1 MVASSGVVPEATTPV
16 TFSDTIAPTAISSS
30 YRLGLLAVTIA
41 MILVPM
47 LYLLLIA
54 VVGWFVVWHVTT
66 NTWILDGSGGKQWRL
81 LGYVTPGVVG
91 AILLFFMVKPIFARR
106 ARRADPVQV
115 LETQQPVLHAL
126 IREIC
131 RQVRA
136 PFPAC
141 VYVDC
146 QVNASA
152 SLKGGA
158 FGVFGRDLDLT
169 IGLPLVTGLSVRQ
182 LSGVLAH
189 EFGHFAQGGGMRTT
203 AVIRSINAWL
213 YRVVHERD
221 SWDSTLEE
229 WSREGDWRVTLP
241 MALAR
246 GSVWVSRRALAGV
259 MIVGHGVSCYM
270 MRQMEFDA
278 DSYEV
283 KIAGSEA
290 FARTFVRLR
299 ELSAGAQ
306 IAYNQLPQLLE
317 KQSIPGDMPYLVA
330 ECSRRLPQGVREQVQ
345 KVSDER
351 TGTFDTHPSD
361 SDRIAA
367 AHALATSGALVGGDQ
382 PATSLFLDFDTLSSA
397 VTRHHFESDL
407 GIELEK
413 LQLVAN
419 DEALRGAVEQQRADA
434 ALRNVFASRLS
445 ITRPLRILVDADAA
459 GVVEIEDTHA
469 RARTAVKESTLT
481 DESYR
486 QFEQLQ
492 SRRDLAFYAEQLFL
506 AGATKLEAEHFQ
518 IAAPT
523 LEGSQS
529 TQSWAQ
535 HEQDKLRAYL
545 APFDTL
551 VARRIGLGVLM
562 LERNGGDR
570 EARELALAVTTLADA
585 IPFAIEAH
593 RFVRAISILDEVA
606 ERLESSAQARA
617 QTASLA
623 ATVERCRKSA
633 LEIFSKAAT
642 PTGALTESWRRLVI
656 TAPTLPPAD
665 FLQKVMDLYWACL
678 SRLVLLVVDA
688 EASVD
693 AHASRVSGASSMLSA
708 GE

>member
-1 MVASSGVVPEATTPV
+1 
-16 TFSDTIAPTAISSS
+16 
-30 YRLGLLAVTIA
+30 
-41 MILVPM
+41 
-47 LYLLLIA
+47 
-54 VVGWFVVWHVTT
+54 
-66 NTWILDGSGGKQWRL
+66 
-81 LGYVTPGVVG
+81 
-91 AILLFFMVKPIFARR
+91 
-106 ARRADPVQV
+106 
-115 LETQQPVLHAL
+115 
-126 IREIC
+126 
-131 RQVRA
+131 
-136 PFPAC
+136 
-141 VYVDC
+141 
-146 QVNASA
+146 
-152 SLKGGA
+152 
-158 FGVFGRDLDLT
+158 
-169 IGLPLVTGLSVRQ
+169 
-182 LSGVLAH
+182 
-189 EFGHFAQGGGMRTT
+189 
-203 AVIRSINAWL
+203 
-213 YRVVHERD
+213 
-221 SWDSTLEE
+221 
-229 WSREGDWRVTLP
+229 
-241 MALAR
+241 
-246 GSVWVSRRALAGV
+246 
-259 MIVGHGVSCYM
+259 

-283 KIAGSEA
+283 KIVGSDA

-306 IAYNQLPQLLE
+306 IAYHQLPQLLQ

-330 ECSRRLPQGVREQVQ
+330 ECSRRLPEGVREQVQ
-345 KVSDER
+345 TVSDER

-382 PATSLFLDFDTLSSA
+382 PATSLFLDFETLSSA

-518 IAAPT
+518 IGAPT
-523 LEGSQS
+523 LEGAQS

-535 HEQDKLRAYL
+535 QEQDKLRAYL
-545 APFDTL
+545 DPFDTL

-593 RFVRAISILDEVA
+593 RFVRATSILDDVA
-606 ERLESSAQARA
+606 ERLESSARARG
-617 QTASLA
+617 QMASLA

>member
-1 MVASSGVVPEATTPV
+1 MVASSGVVSDATSPV
-16 TFSDTIAPTAISSS
+16 AFSDTIAPTAISGS

-54 VVGWFVVWHVTT
+54 LVGWFVVWHVTT
-66 NTWILDGSGGKQWRL
+66 NTWILQGSGSGAQWRF
-81 LGYVTPGVVG
+81 LGYLTPGVVG

-115 LETQQPVLHAL
+115 LEHEQPVLYAL

-158 FGVFGRDLDLT
+158 VGVFGRDLDLT

-283 KIAGSEA
+283 KIAGSDA

-299 ELSAGAQ
+299 ELSAGSQ
-306 IAYNQLPQLLE
+306 MAYSQLPKLLE
-317 KQSIPGDMPYLVA
+317 KQSIPRDMPQLVA
-330 ECSRRLPQGVREQVQ
+330 ECSRRLPDGIRQQVQ
-345 KVSDER
+345 KVSGAH

-361 SDRIAA
+361 ADRIAA
-367 AHALATSGALVGGDQ
+367 AQTLATSGALVGGDQ
-382 PATSLFLDFDTLSSA
+382 SATILFREFDRLSAA

-407 GIELEK
+407 GIVLEK

-419 DEALRGAVEQQRADA
+419 DEALRGAEHQQRADA
-434 ALRNVFASRLS
+434 ALHEVFASRVS
-445 ITRPLRILVDADAA
+445 VMRPLRISVDEAAA
-459 GVVEIEDTHA
+459 GVVDLAETLA
-469 RARTAVKESTLT
+469 RARAAVKESTLSQ
-481 DESYR
+481 ESYR
-486 QFEQLQ
+486 RFEHFQF
-492 SRRDLAFYAEQLFL
+492 RWDLAFCAEYLFQSGLQSVSAEQFQL
-506 AGATKLEAEHFQ
+506 AE
-518 IAAPT
+518 PT
-523 LEGSQS
+523 LACAQS
-529 TQSWAQ
+529 TQSWAKQ
-535 HEQDKLRAYL
+535 EQDKLRAYL
-545 APFDTL
+545 DPFDAL
-551 VARRIGLGVLM
+551 VAHRIGFGVLM
-562 LERNGGDR
+562 LERNGGER
-570 EARELALAVTTLADA
+570 EARALALAVTALADA
-585 IPFAIEAH
+585 VPFAVDAR
-593 RFVRAISILDEVA
+593 RFLMATSILEEA
-606 ERLESSAQARA
+606 NGPGR
-617 QTASLA
+617 LA
-623 ATVERCRKSA
+623 AAVEQCRASA
-633 LEIFSKAAT
+633 YEIVSRASM
-642 PTGALTESWRRLVI
+642 PTGELSDSWQRLVSN
-656 TAPTLPPAD
+656 AAKLSHAD
-665 FLQKVMDLYWACL
+665 FMQKLMELYWACL

-688 EASVD
+688 EASAV
-693 AHASRVSGASSMLSA
+693 LKT
-708 GE
+708 